1 MSSMVGR
8 WSALSRYKICRPYFG
23 AHCWSVYTFSRVKSV
38 QTPDHGIN
46 FSTPADIKSPI
57 REESERPIGWY
68 RTMIETMRT
77 QSHSWPTISQGR
89 TLYLSSSSY
98 LFASRL
104 GVSDLGFP
112 RCLCPCCNM
121 FPERF
126 DVSWKVTAPFNAHF
140 TSSCSKGVS

>member
-8 WSALSRYKICRPYFG
+8 WSALSRYKICRPYSG
-23 AHCWSVYTFSRVKSV
+23 ARFWSVYIFSRVKCV

-57 REESERPIGWY
+57 REESDRSLGWY
-68 RTMIETMRT
+68 RTMIEMMRT
-77 QSHSWPTISQGR
+77 QTHSWPTISQGR
-89 TLYLSSSSY
+89 TLYLFSSSY

-112 RCLCPCCNM
+112 RCLCPCCSM
-121 FPERF
+121 FPERS
-126 DVSWKVTAPFNAHF
+126 DVSWKVMAPLYALF
-140 TSSCSKGVS
+140 TPSCSKGVS